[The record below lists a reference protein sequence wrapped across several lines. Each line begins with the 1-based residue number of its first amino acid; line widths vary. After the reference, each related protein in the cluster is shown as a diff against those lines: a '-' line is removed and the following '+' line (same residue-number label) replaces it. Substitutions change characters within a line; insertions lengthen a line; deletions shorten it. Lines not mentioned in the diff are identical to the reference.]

1 MIGVW
6 IVRLSILLTAVLGA
20 LLPLQAGVVFT
31 VDPTN
36 TFPTIAGT
44 YAGGV
49 TLLISISGTVNLNG
63 PNGQI
68 VTNPDG
74 SLVTVP
80 AASCTVCWS
89 GYQYFIGGSNAY
101 PTVAGGDGINH
112 FVGGGGNFD
121 HTPGNNSP
129 WAAVGKHTTD
139 TTDPGAIRFGALAY
153 TFHTNPTPTDWLTL
167 GGGGTFVTPAGG
179 GTLLMVVADT
189 FYPNNTGGYTVTVN
203 QLATDT
209 PEPSAMWLAFSGF
222 AVLGLPRA
230 YRKLSRK

>member
-6 IVRLSILLTAVLGA
+6 IMRLGILVTAVLGA
-20 LLPLQAGVVFT
+20 VLPLEAGVMFT
-31 VDPTN
+31 ID
-36 TFPTIAGT
+36 PTIATPTNGGT

-49 TLLISISGTVNLNG
+49 TLLISTIGTVDLNG

-74 SLVTVP
+74 SLVSVP
-80 AASCTVCWS
+80 SASCLVCWS
-89 GYQYFIGGSNAY
+89 GYQYFINGSNAY

-112 FVGGGGNFD
+112 FVGGGGNYD
-121 HTPGNNSP
+121 HTPGTNSF
-129 WAAVGKHTTD
+129 WAAEGKKTTD

-153 TFHTNPTPTDWLTL
+153 TFHTNPTSTDWLTL
-167 GGGGTFVTPAGG
+167 GYGGTFVTPAGG

-203 QLATDT
+203 QLASDV
-209 PEPSAMWLAFSGF
+209 PEPSAIWLAFSGF
-222 AVLGLPRA
+222 AVLGLPGAFR
-230 YRKLSRK
+230 RLSKR